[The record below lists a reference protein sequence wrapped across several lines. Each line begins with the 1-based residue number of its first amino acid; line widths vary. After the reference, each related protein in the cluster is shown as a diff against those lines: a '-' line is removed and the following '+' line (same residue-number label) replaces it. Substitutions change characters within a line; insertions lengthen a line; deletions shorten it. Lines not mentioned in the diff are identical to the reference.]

1 MPQLDKFAISSQ
13 VFWLILV
20 FLGFYFIFF
29 NFILPQMYVTL
40 RIRNARFVKLW
51 NKMNSYAD
59 KKVAVVQYY
68 NNFFKLFFN
77 LQTYFTNQVHTNV
90 LEQKLSVFEVISKSQ
105 SFKAIQAHYL
115 KLALYSSF
123 VLNVI
128 KRKA

>member
-13 VFWLILV
+13 VFWLILI

-59 KKVAVVQYY
+59 KKVAVVRYY
-68 NNFFKLFFN
+68 NNFFKVFFD
-77 LQTYFTNQVHTNV
+77 LQTYFTNKVYTTV
-90 LEQKLSVFEVISKSQ
+90 LNQKLDTFEVISKSL

>member
-40 RIRNARFVKLW
+40 RIRNTRFVKLW
-51 NKMNSYAD
+51 NKMNAYAD

-77 LQTYFTNQVHTNV
+77 LQSNFANQVHTDV
-90 LEQKLSVFEVISKSQ
+90 LQQKLSVFEIISKSQ
-105 SFKAIQAHYL
+105 SFRAIQAHYL
-115 KLALYSSF
+115 KLALYGAF
-123 VLNVI
+123 ILNVV
-128 KRKA
+128 KRKI